1 MTSSQATQG
10 YFNLVAFEPNACTSA
25 ALDASKNFWWLNNV
39 SDYGFGGGNSCTLD
53 KYFATP
59 TVSPNDYPHRLAGN
73 VWSGTSVGGGTG
85 FSTTNSSAIVPSV
98 STQVGTSNYI
108 VNEIFQG
115 NYQLLTTG
123 GLGNWVATSGCNAPN
138 TTDGCTAGV
147 NMAVLAPIIQNTLN
161 PSAGCSLFVTTVA
174 LPSGVIENFAESDM
188 GWCSFQPA

>member
-1 MTSSQATQG
+1 M
-10 YFNLVAFEPNACTSA
+10 
-25 ALDASKNFWWLNNV
+25 
-39 SDYGFGGGNSCTLD
+39 
-53 KYFATP
+53 
-59 TVSPNDYPHRLAGN
+59 
-73 VWSGTSVGGGTG
+73 
-85 FSTTNSSAIVPSV
+85 

-123 GLGNWVATSGCNAPN
+123 GLGNRVATSGCNAPN

-174 LPSGVIENFAESDM
+174 LPSGVINTSYSATLSASCGTPPYTWSITSGRFAPDYRFLPRASSRELRPY
-188 GWCSFQPA
+188 CRPARLRCR